1 VADQAGTF
9 ERLAEQLAAAVEPV
23 AALVSDEEVLD
34 TFASLGVLFPE
45 DLLTEPTV
53 TAARQTVTGAAE
65 ALGPL
70 VTELA
75 DAIAA
80 EDTGRMVL
88 AGAMVVG
95 QAVAL
100 IDSLDALVDALQTAG
115 PTLPG
120 IDPAQVTEL
129 VSDMPQKLVDL
140 LVLQVLELQ
149 PAVAAVATVLGVV
162 ERIFHPGDPADDTRP
177 DYDHVRV
184 HLDRLLPAVTDP
196 VGHLS
201 DLYQWGQAG
210 FDAEALLSAVE
221 TALARLGFPVL
232 LRPAAGTEPVVLEAF
247 AVDVR
252 PSTPGPGLRVDVVL
266 PGSLDRTFTFPVSP
280 PTWNAEVTTR
290 GTLVA
295 GTSAEVAAPFEL
307 EVTTPTVDVDGEV
320 TVSLVADPEEPFV
333 VLGEAGGTRLEFQR
347 FELGGG
353 VAFAA
358 GTSSGGT
365 ATPTAKGGISGGRL
379 VVDASQG
386 DGFLTTILGGGR
398 IESTFDVGFS
408 FAPDTGLRFDGSGSL
423 EIQVPVHVE
432 IGPVEVSAIYL
443 VGRIEG
449 ATVPLEL
456 SAAFGADL
464 GVLQA
469 SVDRL
474 GVVAT
479 LGFPDGGGNLGPAQL
494 DFAFKPPNGIGLA
507 VDAGVVKGGG
517 YLYIDTERGEYAG
530 ALELTFADFL
540 SLKAIGIITTR
551 MPDGSEGFSLL
562 VVITAE
568 FGSGIQLGFGFTL
581 LGVGGLLGL
590 NRTMRLEAIAEG
602 VRTGAI
608 ESVMFPQ
615 DVVANAARIISD
627 LNAFFP
633 PEEGTFLIGPMAK
646 IGWGTPTLVSVSLGI
661 IIEVPPGNIAIVGVL
676 KVALPDEDAALI
688 VLQVNFVG
696 ALEVDRSRLFFFASM
711 FDSRVLYMTLEGE
724 MGLLVAWG
732 ADADFVLSV
741 GGFHPQFTPPP
752 LPFPSP
758 NRVAVD
764 ILSQPQARIRVEGY
778 FAVTSNTVQ
787 FGARAELDLGFSD
800 FGLTGHVGF
809 DALFRFS
816 PFAFVI
822 SLSASL
828 SLRAFGVGLFSVRVR
843 MSLEGPAPWRAHGT
857 GSISLLFF
865 EISADFDI
873 TWGEAEDT
881 SLPPVAVLPLVA
893 GELGKLEGWEAVLP
907 PGAQLL
913 VTPREVEA
921 APGSVVLHPVGVL
934 RIRQRSVPLD
944 HTIDKV
950 GAQKPSDAD
959 RLSVAVAGGGL
970 AKVTDVDEQFA
981 PAQFQDLD
989 DAEKLSRRP
998 FEAMHGGVE
1007 LAPEGESMTSTRCV
1021 TRTAR
1026 YEQIIIDTAFK
1037 RFVIRFFAFFP
1048 ILFGHFLHGNATARS
1063 PLSHAQQVL
1072 RKPFDEVITVGAEEY
1087 AVAWTADN
1095 SVVEDAVFASEAAA
1109 HDFVARQSASDP
1121 NLAAGVH
1128 VIPRTEARMVA

>member
-1 VADQAGTF
+1 MADEAGSF
-9 ERLAEQLAAAVEPV
+9 ERLAEQLAVAVEPV
-23 AALVSDEEVLD
+23 AGMLSDEEVLD
-34 TFASLGVLFPE
+34 TLASLGVLFPE
-45 DLLTEPTV
+45 GLLDDPTI
-53 TAARQTVTGAAE
+53 TASRLTVIGAAE

-75 DAIAA
+75 DAIEAG
-80 EDTGRMVL
+80 DTGRMVL
-88 AGAMVVG
+88 TGAMVVG

-100 IDSLDALVDALQTAG
+100 VDSFDSLVDALQTTG

-129 VSDMPQKLVDL
+129 VTDLPQKLVDL
-140 LVLQVLELQ
+140 LVVRVLELQ
-149 PAVAAVATVLGVV
+149 PVVAAIATVLGVI
-162 ERIFHPGDPADDTRP
+162 ERTYHPGDPDDETRP
-177 DYDHVRV
+177 DFDHVRIR
-184 HLDRLLPAVTDP
+184 LDRLLPALTDP
-196 VGHLS
+196 VGHLA
-201 DLYQWGQAG
+201 DVYLWGQAG
-210 FDAEALLSAVE
+210 FDAEALLVAME

-232 LRPAAGTEPVVLEAF
+232 LRPADGAEPMVLEAF

-252 PSTPGPGLRVDVVL
+252 PSAPGPGLRVDVVL

-295 GTSAEVAAPFEL
+295 GASAEVGPPFEL
-307 EVTTPTVDVDGEV
+307 EVSTPTVDVDGEV
-320 TVSLVADPEEPFV
+320 TVSIVAEPEESFV

-353 VAFAA
+353 LAFGASTSA
-358 GTSSGGT
+358 GGS
-365 ATPTAKGGISGGRL
+365 AIPTVTGGISGGRL

-398 IESTFDVGFS
+398 VESSFDVGFS

-443 VGRIEG
+443 VGRVEG
-449 ATVPLEL
+449 VTVPLEL
-456 SAAFGADL
+456 SAALGANL

-474 GVVAT
+474 GAIAT

-517 YLYIDTERGEYAG
+517 YLYIDPERGEYTG

-568 FGSGIQLGFGFTL
+568 FGTGIQLGFGFTL

-590 NRTMRLEAIAEG
+590 NRMMRLDAITDG

-646 IGWGTPTLVSVSLGI
+646 IGWGTPALVSVTLGI

-676 KVALPDEDAALI
+676 KVALPDEDAALV

-724 MGLLVAWG
+724 LGLLVAWG

-752 LPFPSP
+752 LPFPNP
-758 NRVAVD
+758 TRVAVD
-764 ILSQPQARIRVEGY
+764 ILSEPHARIRVEGY

-800 FGLTGHVGF
+800 FGLTGHIAF

-822 SLSASL
+822 SVSASL
-828 SLRAFGVGLFSVRVR
+828 SLESVRR
-843 MSLEGPAPWRAHGT
+843 GALQRAG
-857 GSISLLFF
+857 
-865 EISADFDI
+865 AD
-873 TWGEAEDT
+873 
-881 SLPPVAVLPLVA
+881 VA
-893 GELGKLEGWEAVLP
+893 GG
-907 PGAQLL
+907 
-913 VTPREVEA
+913 PR
-921 APGSVVLHPVGVL
+921 
-934 RIRQRSVPLD
+934 
-944 HTIDKV
+944 
-950 GAQKPSDAD
+950 
-959 RLSVAVAGGGL
+959 AVAGARHRVDL
-970 AKVTDVDEQFA
+970 AA
-981 PAQFQDLD
+981 
-989 DAEKLSRRP
+989 
-998 FEAMHGGVE
+998 
-1007 LAPEGESMTSTRCV
+1007 
-1021 TRTAR
+1021 
-1026 YEQIIIDTAFK
+1026 
-1037 RFVIRFFAFFP
+1037 
-1048 ILFGHFLHGNATARS
+1048 
-1063 PLSHAQQVL
+1063 VL
-1072 RKPFDEVITVGAEEY
+1072 RDQRRLRHHLGRGGGHIPAAGGRPAPGGRRAGQARGLGGGAR
-1087 AVAWTADN
+1087 ARG
-1095 SVVEDAVFASEAAA
+1095 AAA
-1109 HDFVARQSASDP
+1109 RHPA
-1121 NLAAGVH
+1121 
-1128 VIPRTEARMVA
+1128 